1 MTELLYLSSLD
12 ACYQKEMEASVVR
25 AGEGGGVLD
34 RTIFYPTGGGQPTD
48 KGWLKWDGGEATVTE
63 VVKRGREVVHR
74 VVGDLPRRGETV
86 SGILDWER
94 RYAHMRMHTAQHLVS
109 ALAFDIFGARTVGNQ
124 IRAERSHIDFYPAH
138 FGEEEL
144 KRIEEEANVRIEE
157 GRPLKIY
164 TLPREEVDRNFSD
177 GRVDVSRL
185 PESVR
190 EVRIVEIEGV
200 DVCPCGG
207 THVKNLKE
215 LRGIEV
221 LSRKSKGR
229 EKVRIYY
236 RLK

>member
-1 MTELLYLSSLD
+1 MTELLYLASLE
-12 ACYQKEMEASVVR
+12 ACYLKDFEARVVR
-25 AGEGGGVLD
+25 VSEDGAVLD
-34 RTIFYPTGGGQPTD
+34 RTLFYPTGGGQPTD
-48 KGWLKWDGGEATVTE
+48 KGWLRWDGGEAE
-63 VVKRGREVVHR
+63 VVEVLKRGREVVHR
-74 VVGDLPRRGETV
+74 LEGEKPERGAAVRGT
-86 SGILDWER
+86 LDWER

-109 ALAFDIFGARTVGNQ
+109 ALVFDIYGARTVGNQ
-124 IRAERSHIDFYPAH
+124 IRSERSHIDFYPAS
-138 FGEEEL
+138 FGEEEMR
-144 KRIEEEANVRIEE
+144 RIEEEANSLIEE

-164 TLPREEVDRNFSD
+164 TLPREEVDRMFSD

-215 LRGIEV
+215 LGGIEV

-229 EKVRIYY
+229 DKVRIYY
-236 RLK
+236 RLR